1 VAAAAPVSSDHEPV
15 NPAVRQLAMRRG
27 MAGRARGVTIIGVP
41 AWRLRVSTA
50 SNPTAGQLAPD
61 EVADVLLLVKYNVA

>member
-1 VAAAAPVSSDHEPV
+1 
-15 NPAVRQLAMRRG
+15 MRRG